1 MEYNTH
7 PEIDEVSDE
16 ELEYFGKNSQKMN
29 EIERKM
35 KGEGNGINSAC
46 LMFALF
52 AAIFLILWLALH
64 PVLSF
69 FSNPYSAGYNIGY
82 ITVLSFQGLR
92 LKVEDFAQIFKSM
105 NLGLS
110 FIAGIVSVVLG
121 TKGLR
126 RNLGRGKGLAGL
138 WIGWIISIASVL
150 IIIFKILLLYS
161 NSIDF

>member
-1 MEYNTH
+1 MEYNKH

-29 EIERKM
+29 EIESKM

-46 LMFALF
+46 LIFALF
-52 AAIFLILWLALH
+52 AAIFLILWLAMH

-69 FSNPYSAGYNIGY
+69 FSNHYSAGYNIGY

-121 TKGLR
+121 TKGLG

-161 NSIDF
+161 NRIDF